1 MIIADTSIWI
11 EFLKNNEPTFSLF
24 EKKLNDGEILGIE
37 CVFGELLQGCA
48 NENEIKIVK
57 GYWENLPKTNETN
70 VWIEAGEYSGRSN
83 LISRGVGL
91 IDSVILVLGKRTK
104 SKIWTL
110 DKKLLK
116 LLDKEIVF
124 KI

>member
-1 MIIADTSIWI
+1 M
-11 EFLKNNEPTFSLF
+11 
-24 EKKLNDGEILGIE
+24 
-37 CVFGELLQGCA
+37 
-48 NENEIKIVK
+48 
-57 GYWENLPKTNETN
+57 
-70 VWIEAGEYSGRSN
+70 
-83 LISRGVGL
+83 ISRGVGL

-124 KI
+124 KL

>member
-1 MIIADTSIWI
+1 MVIADTSVWI
-11 EFLKNNEPTFSLF
+11 EFLKNNEPIFSFF
-24 EKKLNDGEILGIE
+24 EDRLNNREILGIE

-57 GYWENLPKTNETN
+57 EYWENLPKTDETT
-70 VWIEAGEYSGRSN
+70 VWIEAGEYSGRNN

-91 IDSVILVLGKRTK
+91 IDSVILVLAKRTK

>member
-1 MIIADTSIWI
+1 MIIADTSVWI

-24 EKKLNDGEILGIE
+24 EKKLNDREILGIG
-37 CVFGELLQGCA
+37 CVFGELLHGCA

-70 VWIEAGEYSGRSN
+70 VWIEAGEYSGRNN
-83 LISRGVGL
+83 LISKRVGL
-91 IDSVILVLGKRTK
+91 IDSVIFVLAKRTK

-124 KI
+124 KL